1 MQGKRGNILF
11 NAPHAMLNKQ
21 MAGYYELTFNFQV

>member
-1 MQGKRGNILF
+1 MQGNILF